1 MDQWQKLV
9 DTNDLVS
16 YERKA
21 KDMKIRIEAR
31 LVHDDQWQ
39 IFVTYNNGKEVN
51 YTEEYRCKNKEELHK
66 LIAKLQ
72 DMKVKTKK
80 EIEHLSVSQ
89 NKQLGIDLTREFR
102 DYNVEKWRFTI
113 EKSPTYNFLL
123 IRDSEF
129 IDIDIIMHEK
139 YKFHEANIIHEL
151 YKILGLSDSGLPI
164 RRNIFYY
171 ADRSTTLNNAGQNQ
185 LFIGNIEFDFSGGYE

>member
-1 MDQWQKLV
+1 MDAWQKLV
-9 DTNDLVS
+9 DSNDLVS
-16 YERKA
+16 YERKT

-31 LVHDDQWQ
+31 LAHDGQWQ

-51 YTEEYRCKNKEELHK
+51 YTEEYRCKNKEELQK

-72 DMKVKTKK
+72 DMKLKTKK
-80 EIEHLSVSQ
+80 EIERLSVSQ
-89 NKQLGIDLTREFR
+89 SKKLGIEVTREFR

-129 IDIDIIMHEK
+129 IDIDIIIHEK
-139 YKFHEANIIHEL
+139 YKFYEQYILNEL
-151 YKILGLSDSGLPI
+151 YKILGLNDGDLPI

-171 ADRSTTLNNAGQNQ
+171 ADRSTALNNTSQNQ